1 MRRQERASNRSFL
14 FMADRFYYGGQAVID
29 GVMMRGRKAMV
40 TAVRRPGGGVAV
52 DTQPLGGI
60 YSGWVR
66 RTPLLRGVIVLIE
79 VLVLG
84 IQSLLYSANVSL
96 EEEGTKI
103 SGWLVW
109 LLVAASLASGVAL
122 FFMAPLFLAKLLA
135 SNITSSLAFNLIEG
149 VIRVAIFLTYLKLIA
164 LLPDIKEVFAYHG
177 AEHKAVNAY
186 EAGVP
191 LEVAKVRKYSTAH
204 VRCGTS
210 FLFVVLVIAIIV
222 FALVGLPSL
231 WLMVLSR
238 IVLIPVIA
246 AFSYEVIYL
255 GNRHMDNPVVRGV
268 LAPGLWLQ
276 SLTTRK
282 PDDSQLEVAL
292 AALKRVVAL
301 DQSGGGL
308 ALYVLFSQLLKEAGL
323 IAGVAHRT

>member
-1 MRRQERASNRSFL
+1 
-14 FMADRFYYGGQAVID
+14 MAKRFYYGGQAVIG

-40 TAVRRPGGGVAV
+40 TAVLRPGGGVV
-52 DTQPLGGI
+52 LDTQPLGSI
-60 YSGWVR
+60 YSGRVR

-79 VLVLG
+79 ALVLG
-84 IQSLLYSANVSL
+84 IQSLLYSANISL
-96 EEEGTKI
+96 EEEGEKI

-122 FFMAPLFLAKLLA
+122 FFMAPLFLTKLIAPHL
-135 SNITSSLAFNLIEG
+135 TSSLAFNLIEG
-149 VIRVAIFLTYLKLIA
+149 LIRVAILLAYLKLIA
-164 LLPDIKEVFAYHG
+164 LYPDIREVFAYHG

-231 WLMVLSR
+231 WLMVLWR

-246 AFSYEVIYL
+246 ALSYEVIYF
-255 GNRHMDNPVVRGV
+255 GNKHMDNPVVRAI
-268 LAPGLWLQ
+268 LMPGLWLQ
-276 SLTTRK
+276 SLTTRQ
-282 PDDSQLEVAL
+282 PADSQLEVAL
-292 AALKRVVAL
+292 AALNRVVEL
-301 DQSGGGL
+301 DR
-308 ALYVLFSQLLKEAGL
+308 AKKA
-323 IAGVAHRT
+323 A